1 MDTVCVSPEM
11 FFAKSVKILQKMQEH
26 YDEERLRGDLDFLY
40 YSQFSAPAGQ
50 DLPLNSKLPT
60 RPKTKLFIFI
70 F

>member
-11 FFAKSVKILQKMQEH
+11 FFAKSVKIMQGMQVY

-50 DLPLNSKLPT
+50 DPASQLQTSYLAEN
-60 RPKTKLFIFI
+60 
-70 F
+70 